1 MAERPSASRELI
13 LGSGSPRRLE
23 LLAALGLAPRVVVA
37 DIDERVAAVETPP
50 DYVKRMAREKC
61 AAVVA
66 RTGGAESGKLVL
78 AADTVVV
85 ANDEILGKPADRAAA
100 LAMLGRLSGQTHCV
114 LTAVALG
121 DGSHSALAVST
132 TRVSMRTISPV
143 EASQYW
149 ASGEPADKAGGYG
162 IQGLGGVFVSHI
174 DGSYT
179 GVMGLPVYETAEL
192 LAAAGVELLGRPTG

>member
-1 MAERPSASRELI
+1 MAERSPGPRQLI
-13 LGSGSPRRLE
+13 LGSGSPRRRE
-23 LLAALGLAPRVVVA
+23 LLAALGLTPGVVVA
-37 DIDERVAAVETPP
+37 DIDEAVAAGEAPL
-50 DYVKRMAREKC
+50 DYVKRMAREKH

-85 ANDEILGKPADRAAA
+85 ANDEILGKPADRAAG
-100 LAMLGRLSGQTHCV
+100 LAMLGRLSGQTHRV

-121 DGSHSALAVST
+121 DGLRCALAVST
-132 TRVSMRTISPV
+132 TRVSMRTISPA

-149 ASGEPADKAGGYG
+149 ASGEPADKAGAYG
-162 IQGLGGVFVSHI
+162 IQGLGGVFVSRI

-192 LAAAGVELLGRPTG
+192 LAAAGVELLSRPTG